1 MNELRNIFVK
11 IQWNIWL
18 FFVKI
23 QGKDEI
29 FNTQE
34 PTTNNKNIKHM
45 KKIILTTFVCWA
57 MSAVSAFAQMPPT
70 WSDYD
75 MRQLEYP
82 DSEYFTGYAEGAPM
96 TGERQEVATQRLKD
110 AARVE
115 AVSTIRVHITNQ
127 STNDLISQQLSNME
141 GEFWNVMNTF
151 ASSTTTSVDMK
162 IPGLQ
167 IEAWRDPQTGS
178 IYAFAYVKKSTLIR
192 QLEKQITVAIT
203 KVEMSLDQVDQLIA
217 TGQKLQARSA
227 AEKALPLFAEVDEA
241 QKLLVAVDTDATEE
255 TLMLN
260 ETRQLQLRLMA
271 MVAHLKNALTIC
283 IQCDASIFG
292 TNYPTL
298 SSTLQGHLSKLGCN
312 FVSDPSVADWV
323 VTIQASARE
332 YSTVLTGNIA
342 TYFVYVDATISVR
355 KAVTNQLVYEDM
367 LTEKGGHTH
376 NYHQAAREAYR
387 YLTPKICKSVE
398 EQVKQ

>member
-1 MNELRNIFVK
+1 
-11 IQWNIWL
+11 
-18 FFVKI
+18 
-23 QGKDEI
+23 
-29 FNTQE
+29 
-34 PTTNNKNIKHM
+34 M
-45 KKIILTTFVCWA
+45 KKIILTTLVCWA
-57 MSAVSAFAQMPPT
+57 MTAVSAFAQMPPT

-151 ASSTTTSVDMK
+151 TSSTTTTVDMK

-167 IEAWRDPQTGS
+167 IEAWRDPQTGT

-192 QLEKQITVAIT
+192 QLEKQITVALT
-203 KVEMSLDQVDQLIA
+203 KVEMSLNQVDQLIA

-241 QKLLVAVDTDATEE
+241 QKLLVAVDADATEE

-323 VTIQASARE
+323 VVIQALARE

-387 YLTPKICKSVE
+387 YLTPKICKAVE